1 MKPRTRE
8 ARETIENTAIDP
20 DETITSHDVNNW
32 YTNAPLKVAVEQPPS
47 EI

>member
-8 ARETIENTAIDP
+8 ARETIENTALDP

-32 YTNAPLKVAVEQPPS
+32 YTNVPLKVAAEQPPS